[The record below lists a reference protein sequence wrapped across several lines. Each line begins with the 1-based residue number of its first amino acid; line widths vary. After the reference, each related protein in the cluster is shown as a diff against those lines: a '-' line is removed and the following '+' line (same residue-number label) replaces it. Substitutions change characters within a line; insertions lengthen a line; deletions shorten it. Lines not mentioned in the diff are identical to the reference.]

1 MNSKTAE
8 ATMKEM
14 TQIFSRHGIPNTLV
28 ADNMPFNSKAF
39 KRFAKEWDFSVVTSS
54 PKYPQS
60 NGLVERNVQ
69 TIKNLLRKAK
79 EGMKDEQLA
88 LLEFRNTPIS
98 GLQDSPAQLL
108 MSRRLRSTLPMTPSM
123 LQPHVNV
130 NIKEKLKHRQNT
142 QKNYYNK
149 TTKSL
154 PTLKPNDTVRYQNR
168 QSWEPAMVLNHHPAP
183 RSYNIRTAEGTT
195 LRRNR

>member
-1 MNSKTAE
+1 MLVVDYFSKYHSKTAE

-14 TQIFSRHGIPNTLV
+14 TQIFSCHGIPNTLV
-28 ADNMPFNSKAF
+28 ADNMPFDSKAF

-69 TIKNLLRKAK
+69 TIQNLLRK
-79 EGMKDEQLA
+79 EQLA

-98 GLQDSPAQLL
+98 GLQESPAQLL
-108 MSRRLRSTLPMTPSM
+108 MNQRLRSTLPMTPSM

-130 NIKEKLKHRQNT
+130 
-142 QKNYYNK
+142 
-149 TTKSL
+149 S
-154 PTLKPNDTVRYQNR
+154 
-168 QSWEPAMVLNHHPAP
+168 S
-183 RSYNIRTAEGTT
+183 
-195 LRRNR
+195 